1 MELIALGG
9 GGMEFASIVDA
20 ISNVGFPIALC
31 VVFGWLVYTMGKNQ
45 LDKYKEDIIHIKN
58 EGKEREEALMNE
70 IRENRE
76 INAKAIDTIA
86 QYADKLD
93 NIQTDIKEIKQ
104 DVSLLMI
111 GGGVREGE
119 VNKPT
124 WS

>member
-1 MELIALGG
+1 MELIASGG
-9 GGMEFASIVDA
+9 GGMEFTSIVDA

-45 LDKYKEDIIHIKN
+45 LEHYKQDITRIRD
-58 EGKEREEALMNE
+58 EGKEREESLMTE

-93 NIQTDIKEIKQ
+93 NIQTDIREIKQ

-111 GGGVREGE
+111 GGVNREGE

>member
-1 MELIALGG
+1 
-9 GGMEFASIVDA
+9 MEFASIVDA

-45 LDKYKEDIIHIKN
+45 LEHYKQDIMRIRD
-58 EGKEREEALMNE
+58 EGKEREESLMTE

-93 NIQTDIKEIKQ
+93 NIQTDIREIKQ

-111 GGGVREGE
+111 GGVNREGQAQ
-119 VNKPT
+119 
-124 WS
+124 

>member
-1 MELIALGG
+1 
-9 GGMEFASIVDA
+9 MEFTSIVDA

-111 GGGVREGE
+111 GGVSHEGQAQQTI
-119 VNKPT
+119 KY
-124 WS
+124 

>member
-1 MELIALGG
+1 
-9 GGMEFASIVDA
+9 MEFTSIVDA

-45 LDKYKEDIIHIKN
+45 LEHYKQDITRIRD
-58 EGKEREEALMNE
+58 EGKEREESLMTE

-93 NIQTDIKEIKQ
+93 NIQTDIREIKQ

-111 GGGVREGE
+111 GGVNREGE

>member
-1 MELIALGG
+1 
-9 GGMEFASIVDA
+9 MEFTSIVDA

-45 LDKYKEDIIHIKN
+45 LDKYKEDITHIRN

>member
-1 MELIALGG
+1 
-9 GGMEFASIVDA
+9 MEFTSIVDA

-58 EGKEREEALMNE
+58 EGKEREDALMNE

-111 GGGVREGE
+111 GGSKHEGQAQQTI
-119 VNKPT
+119 KY
-124 WS
+124 